1 MISSGKIKLFFI
13 IICFLQIFYIFQF
26 RSGFEY
32 EVLKNAFRKD
42 VGIINVLPSEAI
54 DIKKI
59 VRELNIGQFNLS
71 DSIIED
77 DYLFQRI
84 IEYNYPIRFNIN
96 SNFIF
101 LLKNEENINL
111 CKVIKLTSHIKLF
124 ECPND

>member
-54 DIKKI
+54 DIKKTA
-59 VRELNIGQFNLS
+59 RELNIGQFNLS

>member
-32 EVLKNAFRKD
+32 EVLKNALRKD
-42 VGIINVLPSEAI
+42 AGIINVLPSEAI
-54 DIKKI
+54 DIKKTA
-59 VRELNIGQFNLS
+59 RELNIGQFNLS